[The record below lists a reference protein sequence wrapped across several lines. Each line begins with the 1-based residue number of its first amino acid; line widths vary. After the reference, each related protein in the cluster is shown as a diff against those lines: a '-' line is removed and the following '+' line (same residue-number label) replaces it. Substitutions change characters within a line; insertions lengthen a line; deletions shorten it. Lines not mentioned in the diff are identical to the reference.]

1 MLTNLRS
8 LRNEQGVSQKEL
20 ADALGTSQ
28 QSITQ
33 YENQK
38 VEPDIYMLSRMADY
52 FNTSIDYLVGRTE
65 IRGRTECAAVAE
77 ISREESEMICCYRK
91 LNEEQRACIKTVM
104 DTLLK

>member
-1 MLTNLRS
+1 MRNLRS
-8 LRNEQGVSQKEL
+8 LRNEKGISQKEL
-20 ADALGTSQ
+20 ADVLGTSQ

-65 IRGRTECAAVAE
+65 LRGRTECAAVVE

-91 LNEEQRACIKTVM
+91 LDDEEKACIRMMM
-104 DTLLK
+104 DTLLR

>member
-77 ISREESEMICCYRK
+77 ISREESEMICRYRK
-91 LNEEQRACIKTVM
+91 LNEEQKACIKTVM